1 MNPMIA
7 VFGIIS
13 LCWISPVLADDD
25 SDDSKGK
32 DRCRSVPGTYI
43 SRNIVTGSP
52 DAPGSSLR
60 NRLVMIHGDGTI
72 ATYHSAQLDHLDQG
86 NELTPAMGNW
96 RCVGRNVIKAVAFD
110 YFARGID
117 IGGRAIGEQEW
128 DEFDRITMRINFRRK
143 PAIMKQRLIGIA
155 KSNDAEKLNPN
166 VEATVVS
173 EIRTYELERIGPV
186 RKIVEAD
193 FAREIPSNP

>member
-1 MNPMIA
+1 MNRIIA

-60 NRLVMIHGDGTI
+60 NRIVMIHGDGTI
-72 ATYHSAQLDHLDQG
+72 ATYHSALLDELDGG
-86 NELTPAMGNW
+86 NESTPAMGNW
-96 RCVGRNVIKAVAFD
+96 VCVRRNIIEAVAFD
-110 YFARGID
+110 YFANGTN
-117 IGGRAIGEQEW
+117 IGGPPIGAQEW
-128 DEFDRITMRINFRRK
+128 DEFDRITMKINFRHK
-143 PAIMKQRLIGIA
+143 PAEMQLRLIGID
-155 KSNDAEKLNPN
+155 KDGDAYKLNPDVTPTIVTN
-166 VEATVVS
+166 
-173 EIRTYELERIGPV
+173 IRTYQLERIGPI
-186 RKIVEAD
+186 RQLVEAD
-193 FAREIPSNP
+193 FARVP